1 MKRKSALLCA
11 LLLAAV
17 SIFVFVFPAASPTM
31 PSGEN
36 ASEQAPL
43 ASQP

>member
-17 SIFVFVFPAASPTM
+17 SIFAFVFVFPDRKSVV
-31 PSGEN
+31 
-36 ASEQAPL
+36 
-43 ASQP
+43 